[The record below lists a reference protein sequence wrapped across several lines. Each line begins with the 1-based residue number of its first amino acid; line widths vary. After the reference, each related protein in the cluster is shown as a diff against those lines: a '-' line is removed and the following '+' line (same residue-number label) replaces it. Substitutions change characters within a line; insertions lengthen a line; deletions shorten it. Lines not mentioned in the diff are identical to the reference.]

1 MLPGLKLW
9 RWILVG
15 LGAIALGRIGWWL
28 SALVREPAPRL
39 GSVDLTAANRDF
51 YQLLWGAAKVER
63 PERFNTWPLVAELCR
78 EGEARLEVG
87 AGLRPRL
94 PLEGTK
100 FVDLSEIAVAKL
112 RAAGADA
119 TVGVLADLPF
129 EGECG
134 VVAALDVLEHVEDD
148 VAALAELARV
158 TRAGGVLLLSVPLF
172 QSAWTGFDDFV
183 GHSRRYEID
192 ELLAKLGAA
201 GFQIQR
207 SAVYGMAP
215 KSKWFLEMG
224 AKFVLHRPR
233 ESVREY
239 ARWIGP
245 MGVWFQRPLE
255 FREGLAVT
263 DGVDEVILVCR
274 RSG

>member
-1 MLPGLKLW
+1 MGLKIW

-15 LGAIALGRIGWWL
+15 LGAVLLWRIGWWL
-28 SALVREPAPRL
+28 SALFRESTPCR
-39 GSVDLTAANRDF
+39 GSIDLTAKNRDF
-51 YQLLWGAAKVER
+51 YQLLWGAAKVVA
-63 PERFNTWPLVAELCR
+63 PDRFNTWPLVSGLCR
-78 EGEARLEVG
+78 EEGRRLEVG

-100 FVDLSEIAVAKL
+100 FVDLSEVAVAKL

-119 TVGVLADLPF
+119 VVGVLPDLPL
-129 EGECG
+129 EGEFD

-148 VAALAELARV
+148 VAAFAELARV
-158 TRAGGVLLLSVPLF
+158 TGMGGVLLLSVPLF
-172 QSAWTGFDDFV
+172 QSAWTEFDEFV
-183 GHSRRYEID
+183 GHSRRYEVD
-192 ELLAKLGAA
+192 ELVGKTAEA
-201 GFQIQR
+201 GFEIER
-207 SAVYGMAP
+207 SAFYGMAP
-215 KSKWFLEMG
+215 KSRWLLEIG
-224 AKFVLHRPR
+224 AKFVRHHPQ

-255 FREGLAVT
+255 FREGLVVT

-274 RSG
+274 RTG